1 MGGGLVLAV
10 LCVAMVSQYIKSV
23 QRDKQRA
30 SDRAIVQLH
39 RDLADRAEASGDL
52 DYALQETRAA
62 LAEARQR
69 GLGEPAD
76 LLRIQG
82 ERARRRARRILES
95 VPDANPVEGVRLA
108 GSLAAE
114 ARTDP
119 DLKPLLPQIEQTV
132 RQAAN
137 RRLERLEAEI
147 AAIRARVRPRS
158 CSTGPLSSRN

>member
-1 MGGGLVLAV
+1 MLAV
-10 LCVAMVSQYIKSV
+10 LCVAMVSQYIKAV

-52 DYALQETRAA
+52 DYALQETRAV

-82 ERARRRARRILES
+82 NVRGDVRGGFWTRFPTRTRRRGCGWLARWR
-95 VPDANPVEGVRLA
+95 
-108 GSLAAE
+108 
-114 ARTDP
+114 
-119 DLKPLLPQIEQTV
+119 
-132 RQAAN
+132 
-137 RRLERLEAEI
+137 RRLERI
-147 AAIRARVRPRS
+147 PI
-158 CSTGPLSSRN
+158 